1 MVSSRNKV
9 TGPFRRSSNQQL
21 FIAIIVSYSFSFKE
35 DITVTLDMLS
45 MGHAVDAKLKVGDI
59 HITGHYTEAYR
70 KGTVA

>member
-1 MVSSRNKV
+1 MVPSRNKV

-35 DITVTLDMLS
+35 DITVTLDILS
-45 MGHAVDAKLKVGDI
+45 MGHVVDAKLKVGDI
-59 HITGHYTEAYR
+59 DITGHYTEAYR